1 MPLSEQRGDGAAIGV
16 DLVNSWDEY
25 DRPPELL
32 SLRWLQRWL
41 EWHGYERLS
50 AQVGEADVERA
61 RELRGRLAAAFD
73 APGADDAVE
82 ILNGVVAE
90 LGMPPRLV
98 RAGRGWT
105 LRAWPDEDAG
115 LDAAVAQGALGLLE
129 AIRDLGWA
137 RFGRCAGAP
146 CRCVFVDRSRNRSR
160 RFCCA
165 MCSDRIAQAAYRR
178 RRRTAPSA

>member
-1 MPLSEQRGDGAAIGV
+1 MPLSEQRGDNAAIAV

-32 SLRWLQRWL
+32 NARWLRRWL
-41 EWHGYERLS
+41 EWHGFERL
-50 AQVGEADVERA
+50 AAEVDEADVEHA
-61 RELRGRLAAAFD
+61 RQLRGRLEPAFD
-73 APGADDAVE
+73 AAGPDEAVE
-82 ILNGVVAE
+82 ILNAIVHD
-90 LGMPPRLV
+90 LGTPPRLE
-98 RAGRGWT
+98 RAGSGWT

-115 LDAAVAQGALGLLE
+115 LDAAVARGALGLLE
-129 AIRDLGWA
+129 AIRDLGWT

-160 RFCCA
+160 RFCCS

-178 RRRTAPSA
+178 RQRTS